1 MSPSETSSGSGNTTL
16 VTIIV
21 AIITVVGTITVAVI
35 NKSPSRHPP
44 RQIPPIAQANPSTPS
59 GPIDTTPAGSGDGP
73 ALNPQMGP
81 LQINYS
87 YMGGTDYR
95 SFHSD
100 NAAQCSEQC
109 RNESQCVAMTLDS
122 HAQICWLKTRPTQ
135 LVSAAGFTSATKTHQ

>member
-1 MSPSETSSGSGNTTL
+1 MSPSDTSSGTGNTAL

-21 AIITVVGTITVAVI
+21 AIITVAGTIAVAVI
-35 NKSPSRHPP
+35 NKSPSRHSP
-44 RQIPPIAQANPSTPS
+44 RQIPPIAQSNPSTPS
-59 GPIDTTPAGSGDGP
+59 GPIATPAGIGDGP
-73 ALNPQMGP
+73 PLNPQMGP

-109 RNESQCVAMTLDS
+109 RNES
-122 HAQICWLKTRPTQ
+122 
-135 LVSAAGFTSATKTHQ
+135 